1 MRLLSR
7 SLFAVLAA
15 LLAVPAAAN
24 ASDFVTEYSDGLRPG
39 SAPTGIVAGPD
50 GAMWFTEQASPGGI
64 GRISAS
70 GEVTRFTNGLSA
82 DATPYRI
89 ATGPDGNLWYT
100 DNSHK
105 SRVGR
110 ITPDGVITEWGL
122 GDGTVPSG
130 ITAGPDGNVWFVE
143 AGKAGRITR
152 ITPDGNRKSFTGG
165 LTDNSAPT
173 SITAGPDGNLWFTES
188 VNPGRIGRI
197 TPAGVITEFPATG
210 AGGPPQEIT
219 AGPDGNLWFTV
230 GGSKKVGRIT
240 TAGNVTFSEPLRGDA
255 EPQGIVAGADDALYI
270 VLRGRSVI
278 ARLTTDGGVM
288 ELGGLTSAA
297 GATGIAAAP
306 DGALWITESA
316 DPGRIARMTVPP
328 PEVLALTS
336 LGLPGADA
344 TWPVTPAR
352 AALGSQVVLRPVS
365 GTVRVQLP
373 GSSRRVV
380 LDGTHAVPLGAV
392 VDTRAGK
399 LAMTSALDDRGATQ
413 TGTFWG
419 GKFRVRQSRRE
430 RGMTEIALAGDR
442 PSCKTTKA
450 AAATTARKRRAV
462 WGSDRNGRFRTR
474 GSNSVATVRGT
485 KWYVEDRCDGT
496 YTKVTSGAVVVRDL
510 VKRRNVVV
518 KAGRSYLARPKPQK
532 AAAPAVSAQ
541 PKTPKPAPA
550 PAAR

>member
-7 SLFAVLAA
+7 SLFALLVA

-50 GAMWFTEQASPGGI
+50 GAMWFTEQALPGGI
-64 GRISAS
+64 GRISPS
-70 GEVTRFTNGLSA
+70 GEVTRFTDGLSA

-89 ATGPDGNLWYT
+89 AVGPDGNLWYT
-100 DNSHK
+100 DNSHRA
-105 SRVGR
+105 RVGR

-130 ITAGPDGNVWFVE
+130 ITAGPDGNVWYVE

-152 ITPDGNRKSFTGG
+152 ITPDGARKTFTAG

-240 TAGNVTFSEPLRGDA
+240 TAGNITFSEPLRADA
-255 EPQGIVAGADDALYI
+255 DPQGIVAGADGALYI
-270 VLRGRSVI
+270 ALRGRPAV
-278 ARLTTDGGVM
+278 ARITTAGAVTELDG
-288 ELGGLTSAA
+288 LSS
-297 GATGIAAAP
+297 GATGVAAAS
-306 DGALWITESA
+306 DGALWVTESA

-328 PEVLALTS
+328 EVFSLTS
-336 LGLPGADA
+336 SGLPTLGPTGSA
-344 TWPVTPAR
+344 AR
-352 AALGSQVVLRPVS
+352 PALGSKVVLRPVS

-373 GSSRRVV
+373 GSSQRLV
-380 LDGTHAVPLGAV
+380 LDGTYAVPLGAV
-392 VDTRAGK
+392 IDTRAGK
-399 LAMTSALDDRGATQ
+399 LAMTSALDSRGATQ

-442 PSCKTTKA
+442 PSCQTTKA

-541 PKTPKPAPA
+541 PKAPKAAPA